1 MDILPGNTDLSS
13 YKKSDAIITSL
24 DLPLERPAIILA
36 TNDVNDD
43 TLFRNGLTQNIVVLY
58 DLFESMGYSSYLLQY
73 SASSDS
79 DKKPFINNYKVITAS
94 DIIRGSLNIKS
105 FIEIGMSIDSTTRG
119 YLRSKGTKI
128 IKLYLGNILNI
139 DIESIQNFNSLFF
152 SHHVVGEID
161 EIWTSPHYKQHIDYA
176 AVLNR
181 TEIKNSRVVPYVW
194 DSQFVTQYG
203 NKETIEWGPVTDWRN
218 QDIVIMDPNISFQKC
233 YFYSLLLVEAFSKK
247 YTEWK
252 GKVHIINGD
261 KLKIDTNSFN
271 FVLPSLSLYKNNRI
285 VLHGRKSIH
294 TILKDHR
301 SSCFITHQWNNDFN
315 YMTLELLYCNYPIL
329 HNSDGWDKFGYHYSI
344 NKWDNAI
351 ETLHNALK
359 DHKKNLNIYKTHAAN
374 LIWKHS
380 VHNPE
385 IQSEWATILQ

>member
-1 MDILPGNTDLSS
+1 MELIPGNTDLSS

-24 DLPLERPAIILA
+24 SLPPKRPAIILA

-73 SASSDS
+73 AISNTE
-79 DKKPFINNYKVITAS
+79 KKTFIQNYKVITANE
-94 DIIRGSLNIKS
+94 IIKGNINIKA
-105 FIEIGMSIDSTTRG
+105 FIEIGMSVDSTTRS
-119 YLRSKGTKI
+119 YLRSSGAKI

-152 SHHVVGEID
+152 NHHIVGEID

-181 TEIKNSRVVPYVW
+181 TEIKNSKIVPYVW
-194 DSQFVTQYG
+194 DSYFITQYG
-203 NKETIEWGPVTDWRN
+203 TKETIEWVSPSSWIS

-233 YFYSLLLVEAFSKK
+233 FFYSLLLCEAFSKK
-247 YTEWK
+247 YTNWK
-252 GKVHIINGD
+252 GSVHIINGD
-261 KLKIDTNSFN
+261 KLKLEPNSLN
-271 FVLPSLSLYKNNRI
+271 FILPSLSLYKNNRI
-285 VLHGRKSIH
+285 ILHPRKSIH
-294 TILKDHR
+294 TILNDHR

-329 HNSDGWDKFGYHYSI
+329 HNSDGWDNFGYNYSI
-344 NKWDNAI
+344 NKWNEAI
-351 ETLHNALK
+351 ETLYNALVN
-359 DHKKNLNIYKTHAAN
+359 HKENLNIYKTHAAN

-380 VHNPE
+380 PHNPE
-385 IQSEWATILQ
+385 IQKEWKSILE